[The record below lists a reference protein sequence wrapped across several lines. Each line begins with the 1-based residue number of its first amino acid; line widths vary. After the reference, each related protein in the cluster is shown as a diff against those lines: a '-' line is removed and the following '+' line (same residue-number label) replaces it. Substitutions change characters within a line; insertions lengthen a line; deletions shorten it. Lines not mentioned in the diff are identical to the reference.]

1 MGESISKE
9 IINDDNQEYFDLI
22 NRKIKNE
29 TPNPIID
36 NSNGKKKKYWK
47 NVILHYLEKQY
58 KIGIDWALELSNLI
72 KKKKFS
78 NEQKFLD
85 LFFWQKFEIRT
96 KPQCLNKQNQI
107 A

>member
-36 NSNGKKKKYWK
+36 NSNGKKKK
-47 NVILHYLEKQY
+47 ILEKC
-58 KIGIDWALELSNLI
+58 N
-72 KKKKFS
+72 FT
-78 NEQKFLD
+78 
-85 LFFWQKFEIRT
+85 LFRKTI
-96 KPQCLNKQNQI
+96 
-107 A
+107 

>member
-47 NVILHYLEKQY
+47 NVILH
-58 KIGIDWALELSNLI
+58 NL
-72 KKKKFS
+72 KKK
-78 NEQKFLD
+78 
-85 LFFWQKFEIRT
+85 
-96 KPQCLNKQNQI
+96 
-107 A
+107 